1 MYFLCD
7 HYQWAESVHLE
18 YWSESLRLSAFLFQ
32 LVMRVTT
39 AKTFITMEAVEEVN
53 YVDDDDAL
61 TCVKSRAR
69 NVALSCAICNIPFKN
84 QVATSIRKI
93 SFPFFQL
100 YIFSKPIFYQ
110 TYFLCLWNLLDSW
123 PGWLTSHFDAALK
136 DAGGRSTRLSG
147 FKILS
152 PLQMDSKQ
160 AFKHSNFTLAFL
172 SLRIM
177 HERGE

>member
-110 TYFLCLWNLLDSW
+110 TYFLCLWNLLDMAGDWQAISMQHSKTRAVGPPDYLVSKSSLHCRW
-123 PGWLTSHFDAALK
+123 IPSRHLSIQTSH
-136 DAGGRSTRLSG
+136 
-147 FKILS
+147 
-152 PLQMDSKQ
+152 
-160 AFKHSNFTLAFL
+160 
-172 SLRIM
+172 
-177 HERGE
+177 